1 LNEAVIDV
9 RAGRIVS
16 DKPVE
21 VQTATWTINANGM
34 DVAESGDL
42 MRFDRGVFVT
52 MMLEGTKPVI
62 TSDGRKP

>member
-1 LNEAVIDV
+1 
-9 RAGRIVS
+9 
-16 DKPVE
+16 
-21 VQTATWTINANGM
+21 M